1 MKVLLVSPLQKNAN
15 GGIAVWTDMFLSACE
30 SAGIEPSVLNIAMTG
45 KRLENGSAKRNL
57 FDEIFRTRRIFR
69 DLKALLEKEK
79 YDVAHIN
86 TSCGKFGIVRDYMTA
101 KKIRKKQPD
110 VKIIL
115 HCNCN
120 IPDQIKTKR
129 GFKYL
134 SKLIAIS
141 DINMVLCDSSREYLK
156 EKFGVESIK
165 VPNFIDEKYIATE
178 PKKINEKIENVL
190 FVGRVV
196 KAKGLDEIVA
206 VAKQM
211 SEIKFKLVGAVGS
224 YAKGMD
230 FPENVEL
237 VGQIDHA
244 RVIEEMDK
252 ADVFLFPSHTEGF
265 SIALME
271 AMARGLPAIATD
283 VGANSDMMSGGAGK
297 TVPVGDVAGL
307 CEAIDSLDSPQAR
320 ESASASAVR
329 KVEREYA
336 MSKVVSILKA
346 CYCGNESAADK

>member
-1 MKVLLVSPLQKNAN
+1 
-15 GGIAVWTDMFLSACE
+15 
-30 SAGIEPSVLNIAMTG
+30 
-45 KRLENGSAKRNL
+45 
-57 FDEIFRTRRIFR
+57 
-69 DLKALLEKEK
+69 
-79 YDVAHIN
+79 
-86 TSCGKFGIVRDYMTA
+86 
-101 KKIRKKQPD
+101 
-110 VKIIL
+110 
-115 HCNCN
+115 
-120 IPDQIKTKR
+120 
-129 GFKYL
+129 
-134 SKLIAIS
+134 
-141 DINMVLCDSSREYLK
+141 
-156 EKFGVESIK
+156 
-165 VPNFIDEKYIATE
+165 
-178 PKKINEKIENVL
+178 
-190 FVGRVV
+190 
-196 KAKGLDEIVA
+196 
-206 VAKQM
+206 
-211 SEIKFKLVGAVGS
+211 
-224 YAKGMD
+224 MD